1 MSKSEI
7 FVSRYH
13 ALMILAKISK
23 EMPFAKGFYEI
34 DLLLE

>member
-7 FVSRYH
+7 FVSHYH
-13 ALMILAKISK
+13 AIMILAKISK
-23 EMPFAKGFYEI
+23 EMPLAKGSYEI